1 MEPIT
6 ATTQSSEPINQQQTA
21 TVTMTDSQTTTMRLG
36 GSSQA
41 ISTSTFENSP
51 NQGGM
56 SDQAAGNAYMSM
68 RQRTIIAASVSIGG
82 LILVIVIVILIV
94 LIVIVIVK
102 YRRQNKLLNFKI
114 KKNEHRHIGLGKPHI
129 VKASSPSFYIIS
141 SNFLVSKLSSHLF

>member
-6 ATTQSSEPINQQQTA
+6 SASSEPINQQQTT
-21 TVTMTDSQTTTMRLG
+21 TVTTTMRMD

-41 ISTSTFENSP
+41 FSTSTFENLP

-56 SDQAAGNAYMSM
+56 SDQAAGNVYNMSM

-82 LILVIVIVILIV
+82 LILVIVILILTV
-94 LIVIVIVK
+94 LIVVVVVK

-129 VKASSPSFYIIS
+129 I
-141 SNFLVSKLSSHLF
+141 LL

>member
-1 MEPIT
+1 ML
-6 ATTQSSEPINQQQTA
+6 
-21 TVTMTDSQTTTMRLG
+21 LG

-41 ISTSTFENSP
+41 FSTSTFENSP
-51 NQGGM
+51 NQGGI
-56 SDQAAGNAYMSM
+56 SDQVAGNVYMSM

-94 LIVIVIVK
+94 LIVIVVVK

-129 VKASSPSFYIIS
+129 
-141 SNFLVSKLSSHLF
+141 LL

>member
-6 ATTQSSEPINQQQTA
+6 TATTASSEPINQQQTV
-21 TVTMTDSQTTTMRLG
+21 TVTMTDSQITTTMRLG

-68 RQRTIIAASVSIGG
+68 RQRTIIAASVSIGA

-114 KKNEHRHIGLGKPHI
+114 KKNEHRHIGLGKRSTLAPLTFPPFI
-129 VKASSPSFYIIS
+129 T
-141 SNFLVSKLSSHLF
+141 